1 MSPRQRLSKSLV
13 GQSSSDESTPSPVTT
28 LKRKR
33 YSKNQWPPNS
43 PPKSPS
49 KPFST
54 KQMSQLISQHINQP
68 QQSHYQAKLKKQKLV
83 SKSGSCIT
91 SGSAIEQLQ
100 EEKASKEREAE
111 ERAEKKAKAQE
122 AKLRAQQM
130 AQVKRMNKARK
141 ICHLCQTHQTLKNKL
156 GWITC
161 FDCSCWCCY
170 DCLPQA
176 FKGACVF
183 TTYSCF
189 GCSLED

>member
-1 MSPRQRLSKSLV
+1 MPQKIVFLDLFDLYLHQNVLNKTKYFICKTSTEFSEAQERTLVDFILNKKLEFSTRIITPGLPMILTLIIVQTIVLVLTLSLV
-13 GQSSSDESTPSPVTT
+13 LTVALVLTV
-28 LKRKR
+28 
-33 YSKNQWPPNS
+33 
-43 PPKSPS
+43 
-49 KPFST
+49 
-54 KQMSQLISQHINQP
+54 MIN
-68 QQSHYQAKLKKQKLV
+68 LN
-83 SKSGSCIT
+83 
-91 SGSAIEQLQ
+91 E
-100 EEKASKEREAE
+100 
-111 ERAEKKAKAQE
+111 
-122 AKLRAQQM
+122 
-130 AQVKRMNKARK
+130 ARK